1 MARFI
6 NADVF
11 SEKLSKQAEELKEK
25 AESEYNAGQL
35 KLSYETQKEAT
46 MFFEFAG
53 LVLKEACVNSI
64 DVSNSD
70 DLKLTQNPSTANPQ

>member
-11 SEKLSKQAEELKEK
+11 SEKLSKQTEELKEK
-25 AESEYNAGQL
+25 AESEYNARQL
-35 KLSYETQKEAT
+35 NLSYETQKEAT

-53 LVLKEACVNSI
+53 LVLKEACINGVEILS
-64 DVSNSD
+64 SD
-70 DLKLTQNPSTANPQ
+70 TSSLTQKPSIVNPQ